1 MPSNYDGKNNRNQL
15 CCEDEEGLFIK
26 PLFDA
31 MWTGEWIVAALAERC
46 YDVQQIMEVRPDLE
60 HDDEAI
66 FEYAA
71 KKGRLLATCNEVD
84 FITIAHKWNEKHEQ
98 PHAGILIVQDE
109 DRSLRKSQV
118 LRRMLYFLDSYT
130 ADEMK
135 NILLHLPRAIRRE

>member
-1 MPSNYDGKNNRNQL
+1 MSSDYDSEDNRNSL
-15 CCEDEEGLFIK
+15 CYEDEEGLFIK
-26 PLFDA
+26 LLFDA
-31 MWTGEWIVAALAERC
+31 MWTGEWMVASLAERC
-46 YDVQQIMEVRPDLE
+46 YNVQQIMKVRPDLE

-66 FEYAA
+66 LEYAA
-71 KKGRLLATCNEVD
+71 KEGRLLVTCNEVD
-84 FITIAHKWNEKHEQ
+84 FITIARKWNEKHEQ

-135 NILLHLPRAIRRE
+135 NILVHLPGAIRRE